1 MCHSFRFRKT
11 YLLLCLA
18 LFSFSSQQLWGQDFF
33 LNGSATQT
41 NDTCWVLTPDE
52 LWKSG
57 SIWNE
62 QKINLNESFQV
73 LMDMYL
79 GCRDADGADGIVFGF
94 QPVSTS
100 VGTQGE
106 GIGFQG
112 VKPSL
117 GIEFDTWQNNNL
129 GDPFNDHIA
138 IIRDGNMN
146 HNSPTTLAGPV
157 QAGNGN
163 IEDCK
168 WHSLRVNWDVSTHT
182 LDVWFDC
189 QLRLSYTGDI
199 VNDIF
204 GGDPLVFWGFTS
216 ATGGARNL
224 QQVCFSY
231 TTFLDGFDDVVICPE
246 GQFQLK
252 VSGGKSYSWSPTT
265 GLSNPNIPN
274 PIASPDT
281 TTTYIVDVLDACN
294 NPFSDSITVFIDGD
308 TVFFE
313 LGADT
318 TICEDSPITLDATSY
333 GTTSVEYQWSNGSIT
348 PTVQATQS
356 GLYSVT
362 VTIDQ
367 YCVADDRVY
376 VEVIPL
382 PHPYLGVDTVLCQ
395 EDTLFLNA
403 STTGDPSYLWS
414 TGAAG
419 PKLTV
424 TEPGFYL
431 VTASN
436 LCRDAKAGINV
447 GFEDCREVYFPN
459 AFSPN
464 DDGINDVFYPL
475 DGGDVET
482 ILKMTIFNRW
492 GGIVFENKDFR
503 PNNPASGWDGR
514 HKGKRQN
521 PGVYTWLARIHFR
534 DGVEE
539 WRSGSVTLVR

>member
-1 MCHSFRFRKT
+1 MPHSFFLRKT
-11 YLLLCLA
+11 ARQFLA
-18 LFSFSSQQLWGQDFF
+18 VIFLFSSQWLWGQEFF
-33 LNGSATQT
+33 LNGSATQS

-52 LWKSG
+52 LWQVG

-73 LMDMYL
+73 LMDMYF
-79 GCRDADGADGIVFGF
+79 GCRDSDGADGIVFGF

-100 VGTQGE
+100 VGSQGE

-112 VKPSL
+112 VVPSL
-117 GIEFDTWQNNNL
+117 GIEFDTWQNPNL
-129 GDPFNDHIA
+129 GDPFNDHLA
-138 IIRDGNMN
+138 IVRDGNMN
-146 HNSPTTLAGPV
+146 HNSATTLAGPV

-182 LDVWFDC
+182 LEVWFDC

-204 GGDPLVFWGFTS
+204 GGDPLVFWGFTA
-216 ATGGARNL
+216 ATGGASNL

-231 TTFLDGFDDVVICPE
+231 TSFLDGFEDVVICPG

-252 VSGGKSYSWSPTT
+252 VSGGSSYSWSPTT

-308 TVFFE
+308 TVFFD
-313 LGADT
+313 LGPDT
-318 TICEDSPITLDATSY
+318 TICEDNPLTLDATSY
-333 GTTSVEYQWSNGSIT
+333 GTNSVDYQWNNGST
-348 PTVQATQS
+348 SPTLQVSQS
-356 GLYSVT
+356 GFYAVT

-376 VEVIPL
+376 IEVTPL
-382 PHPYLGVDTVLCQ
+382 PWPFLGVDTVLCL
-395 EDTLFLNA
+395 EDTLLLNA
-403 STTGDPSYLWS
+403 STTGNPDYLWS
-414 TGAAG
+414 TGATG
-419 PKLTV
+419 PELTV
-424 TEPGFYL
+424 TEPGFYQ

-436 LCRDAKAGINV
+436 QCRDAKAGIDV
-447 GFEDCREVYFPN
+447 GFEDCRQVYFPE

-464 DDGINDVFYPL
+464 DDGINDIFYPQ
-475 DGGDVET
+475 DGGDVEL
-482 ILKMTIFNRW
+482 ILEMRIYNRW
-492 GGIVFENKDFR
+492 GGLVFENLDFR
-503 PNNPASGWDGR
+503 PNDPSSGWDGR
-514 HKGKRQN
+514 HKGKRLN
-521 PGVYTWLARIHFR
+521 PGVYTWLARIRFR
-534 DGVEE
+534 DGKEE
-539 WRSGSVTLVR
+539 WRSGAVTLIR